1 MYETAVIHKN
11 QTFNKFQNEDDP
23 AGQMNEIK
31 QKQIV
36 AKNLTIICQEH
47 YNQQDN
53 AKLKN

>member
-11 QTFNKFQNEDDP
+11 QTFNKFQNEGDP

-31 QKQIV
+31 RKQIV